1 MATHSSVPA
10 WRLPGMG
17 EPGGLPSVG
26 SHRVRHDW
34 SSLATAAAAAG
45 HSCSLPTFF
54 EGERKNSE
62 RTHINISLKQPT
74 TAALILAFL
83 QGREIALTTISLG
96 FPGGPLA
103 KNPPANAGESRDS
116 GSIPRSGR
124 SLGVRNGNPLQ
135 YSCLENSRNR
145 GACCATVHEVTKIQT
160 QLSTHAPYL
169 HQQWLL

>member
-1 MATHSSVPA
+1 MATHSSVSA

-34 SSLATAAAAAG
+34 SSLAAAAATAG

-54 EGERKNSE
+54 EEKRKNSE
-62 RTHINISLKQPT
+62 RTHINISLQQPT
-74 TAALILAFL
+74 TAALILALL
-83 QGREIALTTISLG
+83 QGREIVLTTISLD

-145 GACCATVHEVTKIQT
+145 GACCDTVHKVTKIQT